1 MGTSKHRPAI
11 IRAVKSKADL
21 VRQVARAQG
30 VSYDETP
37 EGDDIIVFSFKD
49 VDDEASGK
57 LALAMPR
64 EVFARRAVI
73 GGDAPPGV
81 LKKDR

>member
-1 MGTSKHRPAI
+1 MSKSKHRPAI
-11 IRAVKSKADL
+11 IRAVKLKADL
-21 VRQVARAQG
+21 VRQVARLHG
-30 VSYDETP
+30 VSFDETP

-49 VDDEASGK
+49 VDDAASGK

-73 GGDAPPGV
+73 RGDAPSGD
-81 LKKDR
+81 LKNDG

>member
-1 MGTSKHRPAI
+1 MATSKQRPAI
-11 IRAVKSKADL
+11 IRAVKLKADL
-21 VRQVARAQG
+21 VRQVAKAQG
-30 VSYDETP
+30 VLYDETP

-49 VDDEASGK
+49 IDDEASGK

-81 LKKDR
+81 LKKE

>member
-1 MGTSKHRPAI
+1 MQRPAI

-21 VRQVARAQG
+21 VRQVAKAQG
-30 VSYDETP
+30 VLYDETP

-81 LKKDR
+81 LKKE